1 MVLELLLVSAFVT
14 FTLYVYFLLERL
26 SFKGLS
32 VYGLYSQAANTLVAF
47 VTFGLL
53 IDSFVRIVQ
62 CAKGDLAISK
72 WQIFWQISSFF
83 IFATAQTLLLVI
95 FLRKQFKG
103 VTGHQSAT
111 IESAE
116 EFYLLIS
123 IELAELPLI
132 HILNTLVA

>member
-1 MVLELLLVSAFVT
+1 
-14 FTLYVYFLLERL
+14 
-26 SFKGLS
+26 
-32 VYGLYSQAANTLVAF
+32 
-47 VTFGLL
+47 
-53 IDSFVRIVQ
+53 VQ

-103 VTGHQSAT
+103 VTGNQSAT